1 MEIIKERED
10 TTEKNKIR
18 IKKGKVK
25 RKEERGEAKRKTF
38 LKREIK

>member
-10 TTEKNKIR
+10 TTEKNERR

-25 RKEERGEAKRKTF
+25 RKKERGK
-38 LKREIK
+38 IK